1 MKLGLV
7 QMSMT
12 NDLAA
17 NLEKSL
23 KYCDLA
29 KVCDLVFFP
38 EIQLTPFFPQYEKQ
52 CVDDYCI
59 DIDDIAIQ
67 KYLNGKCGC
76 RQCRIRCLLQCVIV
90 SVQKVRWSL
99 QVNL

>member
-38 EIQLTPFFPQYEKQ
+38 EIQLTPFFP
-52 CVDDYCI
+52 
-59 DIDDIAIQ
+59 
-67 KYLNGKCGC
+67 
-76 RQCRIRCLLQCVIV
+76 
-90 SVQKVRWSL
+90 
-99 QVNL
+99 

>member
-67 KYLNGKCGC
+67 KFSEKTL
-76 RQCRIRCLLQCVIV
+76 VIV
-90 SVQKVRWSL
+90 PTANTKAEPMDDT
-99 QVNL
+99 